1 MADELSCLMIQLM
14 SFVSA
19 VLMLAL
25 EVAYVTSLVQHR
37 ELDYVTCS

>member
-1 MADELSCLMIQLM
+1 MIQLM

-25 EVAYVTSLVQHR
+25 EVAYVTPLV
-37 ELDYVTCS
+37 